1 MANFCNEIENDI
13 LRLCSDGDQ
22 PVANIEQ
29 KILLIPSARL
39 PASGI
44 TFDGSNPN
52 SLITAIALETA
63 DTGELIE
70 GIKNKTWINNGNT
83 FVNPADGS
91 PGFIHQLNGIR
102 ILDPSQEKRDEINK
116 LAVGGATVFV
126 VIERLWRGPSSLDAF
141 LFHGLKFGLVIPD
154 GGIIDNSNEN
164 DGALVITLQTPEGFK
179 EPWLPHVYVDTDY
192 DTTVTTVWTNK
203 LVGA

>member
-1 MANFCNEIENDI
+1 MANFCSEIENDI
-13 LRLCSDGDQ
+13 LRLCTDQ
-22 PVANIEQ
+22 PVANLEQ
-29 KILLIPSARL
+29 KVLLVQASLL

-52 SLITAIALETA
+52 SLITALVMTSG
-63 DTGELIE
+63 DGRLVE
-70 GIKNKTWINNGNT
+70 GIMNKTWINNGNT

-116 LAVGGATVFV
+116 LATGGATVFAIV
-126 VIERLWRGPSSLDAF
+126 ERKWRGPSDLDAF

-179 EPWLPHVYVDTDY
+179 EPWMPHVYLDTDY
-192 DTTVTTVWTNK
+192 ATTETTVWTNK
-203 LVGA
+203 LTA

>member
-1 MANFCNEIENDI
+1 MADYCDKLENDI
-13 LRLCSDGDQ
+13 LRLCSDL
-22 PVANIEQ
+22 PVANLVQ
-29 KILLIPSARL
+29 KVLLIPASRL

-44 TFDGSNPN
+44 TFAGTNPN
-52 SLITAIALETA
+52 SLITAIALESSE
-63 DTGELIE
+63 TGELIE
-70 GIKNKTWINNGNT
+70 GITTKTWFNNGNT

-126 VIERLWRGPSSLDAF
+126 VTERLWRGPSSLDAF

-164 DGALVITLQTPEGFK
+164 DGALVLTLQTPEGFK
-179 EPWLPHVYVDTDY
+179 EPWLPHVYLDTDY
-192 DTTVTTVWTNK
+192 STTVTTVWTNK